1 MELTI
6 RHFIP
11 GRVRLHMP
19 VLYFESHIIDS
30 AVLWLQKQSGIEN
43 VRVNSACASIVIE
56 YDRRRPE
63 IWAQMSF
70 FLQNVT
76 IDQLRMLVTQQ
87 QQQLAAPKHHTNPK
101 EIVAKSGPAL
111 KATTKRWPL
120 ALPTLSFALA
130 LVAHPAAIIINTP
143 LLLWNSYPIAKRAF
157 RVIRR
162 EKRLNVDFLDTL
174 AITASI
180 AQSNFVAGT
189 IVAWLIHLGDYIR
202 DLTAAGSRRAMS
214 ELLDYQA
221 KTAWVLR
228 DGAVVSIPAIDVVA
242 GDLVVVHAGEMVPV
256 DGEIT
261 EGHATIDQKTI
272 TGEGLPV
279 GRGAGEVVF
288 AATVLREGQI
298 TVRAMRVG
306 NETTAAQIVKLVESA
321 PIGETRMQNHAER
334 LADRLVVPTLGLAV
348 GTAAVTAD
356 FQRFLSLVIVDYG
369 TGIRVAAPTSVL
381 SSMIYA
387 ARNGIIIKS
396 GAHMEKLAEIDT
408 LVFDKTGTL
417 SHGVPHVVDV
427 VCYQEKHFSAR
438 ELIGF
443 VAAAETRV
451 KHPVAEAVRFKAEE
465 MAAEIPP
472 CTTQQFHVGLGVEA
486 QVNGNYVHVG
496 SERFLRQSGIKIDQA
511 MHDRSAFDERGCS
524 SLYIAVDGT
533 LSGIIP
539 YADKIRPESKEVI
552 ATLHRMGIKDTIM
565 LTGDSPVVAK
575 AVGDRLGLTRQYAGT
590 LPADKAAIIQELQ
603 RGGRKVAMVGDGI
616 NDSPALSFAD
626 VGIAM
631 KHGADVTHESANVL
645 LMEDSLWKL
654 VKAVEISRGAVGL
667 IKQNYAIVSVLNTV
681 ALGLALPGGLI
692 TPHMTAIISNGSAI
706 MASLNGLRPIARRH

>member
-1 MELTI
+1 
-6 RHFIP
+6 
-11 GRVRLHMP
+11 V
-19 VLYFESHIIDS
+19 DS
-30 AVLWLQKQSGIEN
+30 AVAWLQKQPGIEN
-43 VRVNSACASIVIE
+43 IRVNSACASVVVE

-70 FLQNVT
+70 FLQNIT
-76 IDQLRMLVTQQ
+76 IDQLRMLVTQP
-87 QQQLAAPKHHTNPK
+87 QLPVPKHHEKPNPK
-101 EIVAKSGPAL
+101 ELVAKSGPAL
-111 KATTKRWPL
+111 KATTRRWPL
-120 ALPTLSFALA
+120 ALPTLSLGLA
-130 LVAHPAAIIINTP
+130 LFANPIAVAINTP
-143 LLLWNSYPIAKRAF
+143 LLLWNAYPIAKRAL
-157 RVIRR
+157 RVVRR

-174 AITASI
+174 AIAASI
-180 AQSNFVAGT
+180 AQNNFLAGT

-228 DGAVVSIPAIDVVA
+228 DGVVTSVPAIEVIV
-242 GDLVVVHAGEMVPV
+242 GDLVVIHTGEMVPV
-256 DGEIT
+256 DGEVV

-279 GRGAGEVVF
+279 SRGRGEVVF

-298 TVRAMRVG
+298 TVQAMRVG
-306 NETTAAQIVKLVESA
+306 TETTAAQIVKLVESA

-334 LADRLVVPTLGLAV
+334 LADRLVVPTLALAT
-348 GTAAVTAD
+348 GMAALTLD
-356 FQRFLSLVIVDYG
+356 FDRFLSLVIVDYG

-417 SHGVPHVVDV
+417 SHGVPAVVDV
-427 VCYQEKHFSAR
+427 ICYQEKHFSAR
-438 ELIGF
+438 DLIGF

-451 KHPVAEAVRFKAEE
+451 KHPVAEAMRSKALE
-465 MAAEIPP
+465 MEAEIPP
-472 CTTQQFHVGLGVEA
+472 CSAQQFHVGLGVEA
-486 QVNGNYVHVG
+486 QVNGNYIHVG
-496 SERFLRQSGIKIDQA
+496 SERFLRQSGIAIDA
-511 MHDRSAFDERGCS
+511 AVSDRSTFDERGCS

-533 LSGIIP
+533 LSGIVP
-539 YADKIRPESKEVI
+539 YADKIRPESKSVI
-552 ATLHRMGIKDTIM
+552 SALHRMGIKDTIM
-565 LTGDSPVVAK
+565 LTGDSPIVAK

-603 RGGRKVAMVGDGI
+603 RGGRRVAMVGDGI

-654 VKAVEISRGAVGL
+654 VKAIEISRGAVGL
-667 IKQNYAIVSVLNTV
+667 IKQNYTIVSVFNTV

-692 TPHMTAIISNGSAI
+692 TPELTALISNGSAI
-706 MASLNGLRPIARRH
+706 LASLNGLRPIARRR

>member
-1 MELTI
+1 MELAI

-11 GRVRLHMP
+11 GRVRLRMP
-19 VLYFESHIIDS
+19 ILYYESHVIDA
-30 AVLWLQKQSGIEN
+30 AVLWLQKQDGIEN
-43 VRVNSACASIVIE
+43 IRVNSACASVVIE

-70 FLQNVT
+70 FLQNAT
-76 IDQLRMLVTQQ
+76 EAQLRL
-87 QQQLAAPKHHTNPK
+87 LAAHADREAPAHHQLPKPK
-101 EIVAKSGPAL
+101 AIIETSGPAL

-120 ALPTLSFALA
+120 ALPSLSLALA
-130 LVAHPAAIIINTP
+130 LISHPAALVVNTP

-157 RVIRR
+157 RVIRKER
-162 EKRLNVDFLDTL
+162 RLNVDFLDTL
-174 AITASI
+174 AIAASM
-180 AQSNFVAGT
+180 AQNNFLART

-228 DGAVVSIPAIDVVA
+228 DGAVVAIPATEVVI
-242 GDLVVVHAGEMVPV
+242 GDLVIVHAGEMVPV
-256 DGEIT
+256 DGDVVD
-261 EGHATIDQKTI
+261 GHATVDQKTI

-279 GRGAGEVVF
+279 HRARGEVVF

-306 NETTAAQIVKLVESA
+306 YDTTAAQIVKLVESA

-334 LADRLVVPTLGLAV
+334 LADRLVVPTLALAT
-348 GTAAVTAD
+348 GTAGVTLD
-356 FQRFLSLVIVDYG
+356 FTRFLSLVIVDYG

-381 SSMIYA
+381 SSMIDA
-387 ARNGIIIKS
+387 ARNGIVIKS

-417 SHGVPHVVDV
+417 SHGVPAVVDV

-438 ELIGF
+438 DLIGF

-451 KHPVAEAVRFKAEE
+451 KHPVAEAMRVKALEL
-465 MAAEIPP
+465 AADIPP
-472 CTTQQFHVGLGVEA
+472 CAAQQFHVGLGVEA
-486 QVNGNYVHVG
+486 KVNGAYVHVG
-496 SERFLRQSGIKIDQA
+496 SERFLRQSGIAIDQA
-511 MHDRSAFDERGCS
+511 VSDRARYDEKGCS

-533 LSGIIP
+533 LSGLVP
-539 YADKIRPESKEVI
+539 YADKIRPESKAVV

-590 LPADKAAIIQELQ
+590 LPADKAAIIHELQ
-603 RGGRKVAMVGDGI
+603 HQGRRVSMVGDGI

-631 KHGADVTHESANVL
+631 KYGADVTHESANVL

-654 VKAVEISRGAVGL
+654 VKAIEISRDAVRL
-667 IKQNYAIVSVLNTV
+667 IKQNYAIVSVMNTA
-681 ALGLALPGGLI
+681 ALVLALPGGRI
-692 TPHMTAIISNGSAI
+692 TPEVTALISNGSAI
-706 MASLNGLRPIARRH
+706 LASLNDLRPIARRR